1 KWGARNLPTGPP
13 PSRPSPMRYA
23 FVLNP
28 AAQNGRAGRHRG
40 ALEAALRAE
49 GVAYTLR
56 ETEAPGHA
64 TALAR
69 EAAAGADVVVAVGGD
84 GTIQEVARGVYGTDA
99 LMGVLP
105 LGTGNDFAHAVG
117 MPDDLG
123 EAVRALLRAEPHAV
137 DVGRARWTEPGDEP
151 GRGAREVLFT
161 NCLGVGFDALVA
173 RNAHRFKAL
182 GGRAAYHAAVF
193 RTLWSWRQP
202 EVEVTASMEEV
213 ETTDHGPRTTD
224 EGSVLVRGWSSVVHR
239 PSAVIHRGRFLLV
252 EIGNGFSVGGGFLL
266 TPEAR
271 VDDGLLD
278 VCVIARAS
286 ARRIVRLLPSAFTGA
301 HVHAPEVT
309 MHRARR
315 VTLRSAAP
323 LPVHADGE
331 VLTADARTLDVT
343 VLPGALRV
351 LAPHLRGA

>member
-1 KWGARNLPTGPP
+1 
-13 PSRPSPMRYA
+13 MRYA

-28 AAQNGRAGRHRG
+28 AAENGRAGRRRA
-40 ALEAALRAE
+40 ALEAVLHAE
-49 GVAYTLR
+49 GVACTLS

-69 EAAAGADVVVAVGGD
+69 EAAAEADVVVAVGGD
-84 GTIQEVARGVYGTDA
+84 GTIQEVACGVYGTGT
-99 LMGVLP
+99 LLGVLP

-123 EAVRALLRAEPHAV
+123 AAVRALLQAQPRAV
-137 DVGRARWTEPGDEP
+137 DLGRVRWTEHGDDDALD
-151 GRGAREVLFT
+151 AREALFT

-173 RNAHRFKAL
+173 RNVHRFKAL

-202 EVEVTASMEEV
+202 EVEIGLSMEETADG
-213 ETTDHGPRTTD
+213 ERTTDHEPRTT
-224 EGSVLVRGWSSVVHR
+224 EVRPQATASVQAAPSVVRRPSSVVPLHD
-239 PSAVIHRGRFLLV
+239 GRFFLV

-266 TPEAR
+266 TPDAR

-278 VCVIARAS
+278 VCLIDRTS
-286 ARRIVRLLPSAFTGA
+286 TRRIVRLLPTAFTGD

-309 MHRARR
+309 MREARR
-315 VTLRSAAP
+315 VTIRSASP
-323 LPVHADGE
+323 LPVQADGE
-331 VLTADARTLDVT
+331 VLTVNARALDVA

-351 LAPHLRGA
+351 LAPHLRRP